1 MYWVDIFSQDKNKDE
16 LKISVY
22 GISQKSLTEYTNTEK
37 DIIRGINCIPGA
49 YFLMN
54 NTKQTDQDIDDM
66 DLDEFD
72 DFVIIER
79 EDLK

>member
-1 MYWVDIFSQDKNKDE
+1 MFSDQREELLEIIQQMYWVDIFSQDKNKDE

-54 NTKQTDQDIDDM
+54 NTK
-66 DLDEFD
+66 
-72 DFVIIER
+72 
-79 EDLK
+79 